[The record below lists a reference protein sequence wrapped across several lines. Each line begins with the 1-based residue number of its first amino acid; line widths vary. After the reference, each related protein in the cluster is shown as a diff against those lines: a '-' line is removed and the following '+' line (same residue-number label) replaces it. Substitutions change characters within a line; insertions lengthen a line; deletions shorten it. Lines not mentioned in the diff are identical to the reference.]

1 MSKVVIKIDEAQC
14 IKKNEEKRKQ
24 ILPMLKNEIVKTTEP
39 YVPFDSGE
47 LAHSV
52 YASINDGTEQLVY
65 RKIYAHFQYMGLVM
79 VGVLTGRVWAKKNEI
94 KTQTTKKLQYRKT
107 HPKASSFWF
116 EESKKK
122 NDKHWVKFVK
132 ELFK

>member
-1 MSKVVIKIDEAQC
+1 MSKVVIKVDEALC
-14 IKKNEEKRKQ
+14 IRKNEEKRKQ

-52 YASINDGTEQLVY
+52 YASINDGTERLVY
-65 RKIYAHFQYMGLVM
+65 RKIYAHFLYVGLVM
-79 VGVLTGRVWAKKNEI
+79 IGTISGKAWANKYEKKSY
-94 KTQTTKKLQYRKT
+94 TTEKLKYRKT

-122 NDKHWVKFVK
+122 NEKHWIKFVK